1 MEVWEQPAATPGF
14 HKIWEFR
21 LCSAAQHNGK
31 TSPDFFD
38 NFSFGVL
45 HFPNCERRAS
55 REIWA
60 GHYADSCVQWDGR
73 PALHHHT
80 GGNSCADLWL
90 IKRYAADRQRHCT
103 ASDGEY
109 NNDRAYNHERLAS
122 RCLSAGSDAAS
133 LDGDADGVGL
143 SVGVSADTL
152 RHYEKLGILATS
164 QRTTGG
170 YRMFPRSAVERVQL
184 VQRALQLGFSLHE
197 LSEIL
202 RTRDNGGAPC
212 YRVLNLTEDK
222 LRSLDQQIEQLQ
234 QTQAYMRRLVREWK
248 KKLKHTPPDSKAM
261 LLHSLVDTP
270 TKRSNNLKRRSRP

>member
-133 LDGDADGVGL
+133 LEPVTSRRRAKTPKPQCRNSRTALNDTYVKPRQPFRARKGSCDA
-143 SVGVSADTL
+143 
-152 RHYEKLGILATS
+152 
-164 QRTTGG
+164 
-170 YRMFPRSAVERVQL
+170 
-184 VQRALQLGFSLHE
+184 
-197 LSEIL
+197 
-202 RTRDNGGAPC
+202 
-212 YRVLNLTEDK
+212 
-222 LRSLDQQIEQLQ
+222 
-234 QTQAYMRRLVREWK
+234 
-248 KKLKHTPPDSKAM
+248 
-261 LLHSLVDTP
+261 
-270 TKRSNNLKRRSRP
+270 